1 MWNTDSLLRLPISS
15 FLHVALPFP
24 FFFYF
29 FFTSSN
35 NALSLSFLH
44 SCYRIFVFKIYR
56 NYLKYWD
63 EARGKLVKI
72 YIGLSS
78 LYIYDRPCES
88 LCTLSWK
95 EDRNEIML
103 DKIFI
108 NFSTSKTSRLFFDF
122 LSSLTR
128 GAKKIQKIFDCIIRG
143 SVFYQKNEGNVYFTF
158 SGFNSHREIRTI
170 YLTTTYPRFQR
181 WDGGGGSIWIAFDQ
195 TSWPGNRLRH
205 VSWNTFSRLHWS
217 QVESVPSRKTKNA
230 IYPSKTRDSCSRLG
244 TKYFNAIAS
253 NHTWQISRDKTPWIF
268 NNNSKK
274 EKKNSKLPIPSF
286 KKKNIFFFP
295 PPSLFSTEIFHAGTK
310 SGRFDK

>member
-1 MWNTDSLLRLPISS
+1 MRKSLYFVVKRGSKRNNARQNFHQFFNFENFSLILRLSLLVDARCKKNSEDFRLYHPR
-15 FLHVALPFP
+15 F
-24 FFFYF
+24 
-29 FFTSSN
+29 
-35 NALSLSFLH
+35 
-44 SCYRIFVFKIYR
+44 
-56 NYLKYWD
+56 
-63 EARGKLVKI
+63 
-72 YIGLSS
+72 
-78 LYIYDRPCES
+78 
-88 LCTLSWK
+88 
-95 EDRNEIML
+95 
-103 DKIFI
+103 
-108 NFSTSKTSRLFFDF
+108 
-122 LSSLTR
+122 
-128 GAKKIQKIFDCIIRG
+128 
-143 SVFYQKNEGNVYFTF
+143 VFYQKNEGNVYFTF

>member
-1 MWNTDSLLRLPISS
+1 MKYRQPSSPPYFIVFTRCSSLS
-15 FLHVALPFP
+15 

-143 SVFYQKNEGNVYFTF
+143 SYFIRKM
-158 SGFNSHREIRTI
+158 RE
-170 YLTTTYPRFQR
+170 TYILRF
-181 WDGGGGSIWIAFDQ
+181 
-195 TSWPGNRLRH
+195 
-205 VSWNTFSRLHWS
+205 
-217 QVESVPSRKTKNA
+217 
-230 IYPSKTRDSCSRLG
+230 RDLILIVRFER
-244 TKYFNAIAS
+244 Y
-253 NHTWQISRDKTPWIF
+253 TWQRRIQRGEERRIDLDRVRSNLLAR
-268 NNNSKK
+268 
-274 EKKNSKLPIPSF
+274 
-286 KKKNIFFFP
+286 
-295 PPSLFSTEIFHAGTK
+295 
-310 SGRFDK
+310 